1 MRRPGERRS
10 AVLDSHSS
18 QHVGRGGRCMDS
30 RLDHRVT
37 LSTDDDKEISFASH
51 QGEEA
56 SGTQSNLTYDAV
68 GKIETP

>member
-1 MRRPGERRS
+1 
-10 AVLDSHSS
+10 
-18 QHVGRGGRCMDS
+18 MDS

>member
-1 MRRPGERRS
+1 
-10 AVLDSHSS
+10 
-18 QHVGRGGRCMDS
+18 MDS

-56 SGTQSNLTYDAV
+56 SGTQSNFTYDAV